1 MYIIAIAGGSGSGKT
16 TFAHKVLKE
25 LPQDKAFILSMDSY
39 YLSEPPKEHYT
50 STGHPNFDHP
60 ESFDW
65 KLLAKHISELKMGRS
80 IEMPHYCF
88 KSHRRL
94 EETQTVYPTPIIICE
109 GIFSLFDEKIRSLMD
124 LKCFLHVDADI
135 RFTRRLHRDLHER
148 GRSLDSIMAQ
158 YYETVRPMYQKF
170 LDPQK
175 QYANIIIGEETDT
188 AAIVVAARLKEIIA
202 EQSEDLN
209 REA

>member
-1 MYIIAIAGGSGSGKT
+1 
-16 TFAHKVLKE
+16 
-25 LPQDKAFILSMDSY
+25 
-39 YLSEPPKEHYT
+39 
-50 STGHPNFDHP
+50 
-60 ESFDW
+60 
-65 KLLAKHISELKMGRS
+65 
-80 IEMPHYCF
+80 MPHYCF

-94 EETQTVYPTPIIICE
+94 EETQTVYPTPIIIFE